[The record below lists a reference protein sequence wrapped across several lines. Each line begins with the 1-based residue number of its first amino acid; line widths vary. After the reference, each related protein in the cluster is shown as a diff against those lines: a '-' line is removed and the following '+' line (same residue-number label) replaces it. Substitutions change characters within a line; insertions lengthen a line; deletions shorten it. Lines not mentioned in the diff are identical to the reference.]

1 MASPEK
7 LKKYQKEKFESYK
20 KINNLKINDNEAYI
34 EIKVKD
40 YSSIISEY
48 SLEDSPVLKDEFIN
62 VIENRASVIP
72 LDYPLVLEIHN
83 NTFSSE
89 EKIIIR
95 KLIKNHFTF
104 ISINKESELKRL
116 KQKSRYLLIAGIIT
130 LVASLLIENIELF
143 APLFEILNIL
153 TWLGVWEC
161 GSLVLFDEDNL
172 KEEIIK
178 YKHLSKIRVVYNKE
192 KTKNK

>member
-40 YSSIISEY
+40 YNSIISDY
-48 SLEDSPVLKDEFIN
+48 SLEESPVLKPEFIE
-62 VIENRASVIP
+62 VIERRASIIP
-72 LDYPLVLEIHN
+72 LDYPLVLEIYN
-83 NTFSSE
+83 ATFSSE
-89 EKIIIR
+89 EKIIVR

-104 ISINKESELKRL
+104 LAINKEAELKRL
-116 KQKSRYLLIAGIIT
+116 KQKTKYLLLTGIAMLI
-130 LVASLLIENIELF
+130 VSLLIKNIEMLV
-143 APLFEILNIL
+143 PVFEILNII
-153 TWLGVWEC
+153 TWLGIWES
-161 GSLVLFDEDNL
+161 GSLMLFDEDNL
-172 KEEIIK
+172 KEELIK

-192 KTKNK
+192 KLKK

>member
-40 YSSIISEY
+40 YNSIISDY
-48 SLEDSPVLKDEFIN
+48 SLEESPVLKPEFIE
-62 VIENRASVIP
+62 VIERRASIIP
-72 LDYPLVLEIHN
+72 LDYPLVLEIYN
-83 NTFSSE
+83 ATFSSE
-89 EKIIIR
+89 EKIIVR

-104 ISINKESELKRL
+104 LAINKEAELKRL
-116 KQKSRYLLIAGIIT
+116 KQKTKYLLLTGIAMLI
-130 LVASLLIENIELF
+130 VSLLIKNIEMLV
-143 APLFEILNIL
+143 PVFEILNII
-153 TWLGVWEC
+153 TWLGIWES
-161 GSLVLFDEDNL
+161 GSLMLFDEDNL
-172 KEEIIK
+172 KEELIK

-192 KTKNK
+192 KNKN

>member
-40 YSSIISEY
+40 YRSIISDY
-48 SLEDSPVLKDEFIN
+48 SLEDNPVLKQEFID
-62 VIENRASVIP
+62 VIERRASIIP

-83 NTFSSE
+83 NNFSSE

-104 ISINKESELKRL
+104 ISINKESELNRL
-116 KQKSRYLLIAGIIT
+116 KQKSAYLLLAGITMLII
-130 LVASLLIENIELF
+130 SLLIKKIEIMGII
-143 APLFEILNIL
+143 FEILNIL
-153 TWLGVWEC
+153 TWVGVWEC
-161 GSLVLFDEDNL
+161 TSLVLFDEDNI

-192 KTKNK
+192 KIKN

>member
-20 KINNLKINDNEAYI
+20 KINNLKVNDNEAYI
-34 EIKVKD
+34 EIKVND
-40 YSSIISEY
+40 YKSIISDY
-48 SLEDSPVLKDEFIN
+48 SLEDNPVLKQEFIE
-62 VIENRASVIP
+62 VIERRASIIP

-89 EKIIIR
+89 EKIIVR

-104 ISINKESELKRL
+104 ISINKEAELKRL
-116 KQKSRYLLIAGIIT
+116 KQKSGYLLLSGMIMLIM
-130 LVASLLIENIELF
+130 SLLIENIEIMGLI
-143 APLFEILNIL
+143 FEILNIL

-161 GSLVLFDEDNL
+161 GSLVLFDGDNL

-178 YKHLSKIRVVYNKE
+178 YKHLSKVRVVYNKE
-192 KTKNK
+192 KIKK

>member
-20 KINNLKINDNEAYI
+20 KINNLKVNDNEAYI
-34 EIKVKD
+34 EIKVND
-40 YSSIISEY
+40 YKSIISDY
-48 SLEDSPVLKDEFIN
+48 SLEDNPVLKQEFIE
-62 VIENRASVIP
+62 VIERRASIIP

-89 EKIIIR
+89 EKIIVR

-104 ISINKESELKRL
+104 ISINKEAELKRL
-116 KQKSRYLLIAGIIT
+116 KQKSGYLLLTGMIMLIM
-130 LVASLLIENIELF
+130 SLLIENIEVMGLI
-143 APLFEILNIL
+143 FEILNIL

-161 GSLVLFDEDNL
+161 GSLVLFDGDNL

-178 YKHLSKIRVVYNKE
+178 YKHLSKVRVVYNKE
-192 KTKNK
+192 KIKK

>member
-40 YSSIISEY
+40 YKSIISDC
-48 SLEDSPVLKDEFIN
+48 SLEDNPVLKQEFID
-62 VIENRASVIP
+62 VIERRASIIP

-83 NTFSSE
+83 NNFSSE

-104 ISINKESELKRL
+104 ISINKEAELKRL
-116 KQKSRYLLIAGIIT
+116 KQKSAYLLLAGITMLII
-130 LVASLLIENIELF
+130 SLLIKKIEIMGLI
-143 APLFEILNIL
+143 FEILNIL
-153 TWLGVWEC
+153 TWVGVWEC
-161 GSLVLFDEDNL
+161 TSLVLFDEDNI

-192 KTKNK
+192 KIKN

>member
-1 MASPEK
+1 MASPEN

-20 KINNLKINDNEAYI
+20 KINNLRINDNEAYI

-40 YSSIISEY
+40 YNNIISDY
-48 SLEDSPVLKDEFIN
+48 SLEENPVLKQEFI
-62 VIENRASVIP
+62 E
-72 LDYPLVLEIHN
+72 VLEIHN
-83 NTFSSE
+83 DNYSSE

-116 KQKSRYLLIAGIIT
+116 RQKIKYLLIVGIVTFIISML
-130 LVASLLIENIELF
+130 LVNIDF
-143 APLFEILNIL
+143 MIPFFEILNFI
-153 TWLGVWEC
+153 TWYCIWEC
-161 GSLVLFDEDNL
+161 GSLILFAEDDL

-178 YKHLSKIRVVYNKE
+178 YKHLSTIRVVYNKE
-192 KTKNK
+192 KNKKN

>member
-20 KINNLKINDNEAYI
+20 KINNLKVNDNEAYI
-34 EIKVKD
+34 EIKVND
-40 YSSIISEY
+40 YKSIISDY
-48 SLEDSPVLKDEFIN
+48 SLEDNPVLKQEFIE
-62 VIENRASVIP
+62 VIERRASIIP

-83 NTFSSE
+83 NSFSSE
-89 EKIIIR
+89 EKIIVR

-104 ISINKESELKRL
+104 ISINKEAELKRL
-116 KQKSRYLLIAGIIT
+116 KQKSGYLLLTGMIMLIM
-130 LVASLLIENIELF
+130 SLLIENIEIMGLI
-143 APLFEILNIL
+143 FEILNIL

-161 GSLVLFDEDNL
+161 GSLVLFDGDNL

-178 YKHLSKIRVVYNKE
+178 YKHLSKVRVVYNKE
-192 KTKNK
+192 KIKK

>member
-40 YSSIISEY
+40 YRSIISDY
-48 SLEDSPVLKDEFIN
+48 SLEDNPVLKQEFID
-62 VIENRASVIP
+62 VIERRASIIP
-72 LDYPLVLEIHN
+72 LDYPLVLEIYN
-83 NTFSSE
+83 NNFSSE

-104 ISINKESELKRL
+104 ISINKEAELKRL
-116 KQKSRYLLIAGIIT
+116 KQKSAYLLLAGITMLII
-130 LVASLLIENIELF
+130 SLLIKKIEIMGLI
-143 APLFEILNIL
+143 FEILNIL
-153 TWLGVWEC
+153 TWVGVWEC
-161 GSLVLFDEDNL
+161 TSLVLFDEDNI

-192 KTKNK
+192 KIKN

>member
-20 KINNLKINDNEAYI
+20 KINNLKVNDNEAYI
-34 EIKVKD
+34 EIKVND
-40 YSSIISEY
+40 YKSIISAY
-48 SLEDSPVLKDEFIN
+48 SLEDNPVLKQEFIE
-62 VIENRASVIP
+62 VIERRASIIP

-89 EKIIIR
+89 EKIIVR

-104 ISINKESELKRL
+104 ISINKEAELKRL
-116 KQKSRYLLIAGIIT
+116 KQKSGYLLLTGMIMLIM
-130 LVASLLIENIELF
+130 SLLIENIEVMGLI
-143 APLFEILNIL
+143 FEILNIL

-161 GSLVLFDEDNL
+161 GSLVLFDGDNL

-178 YKHLSKIRVVYNKE
+178 YKHLSKVRVVYNKE
-192 KTKNK
+192 KIKK